1 LKRVIDTSAWI
12 EFLIDSETGQKV
24 EAEMPRRD
32 ACIVPTI
39 VQLEL
44 AKWLAREV
52 SEDREDAVLADT
64 TKCLV
69 VPLDMALAL
78 RAAQVSRDRRLAT
91 ADAIIYATA
100 LSHDAELLTCDAHF
114 KDLPGVIYFAKARP

>member
-12 EFLIDSETGQKV
+12 EFLIDSAIGRKV

-44 AKWLAREV
+44 ANWLAREV
-52 SEDREDAVLADT
+52 SEDREEAVLANT
-64 TKCLV
+64 TECLV
-69 VPLDMALAL
+69 VPLDTPLAL
-78 RAAQVSRDRRLAT
+78 RAAQVSRDQKLAT

-100 LSHDAELLTCDAHF
+100 LANDAELVTCDAHF
-114 KDLPGVIYFAKARP
+114 KDLPGVIYFPKARP

>member
-12 EFLIDSETGQKV
+12 EFLVDSATGARV

-52 SEDREDAVLADT
+52 TEDREEAVLADT
-64 TKCLV
+64 AKCLV
-69 VPLDMALAL
+69 VPLDTPLAL
-78 RAAQVSRDRRLAT
+78 LAVQLSREKRLAT

-100 LSHDAELLTCDAHF
+100 LAHDAELITCDAHF
-114 KDLPGVIYFAKARP
+114 KDLPGVIYFPKARP